1 MYFIGV
7 PEWILPCSHA
17 IHILASTFAQVLHSQ
32 KLRIYIVSSDFLVDV
47 NVAVVGALFCLQPF
61 TMTHKWLSFLST
73 TTNTPLGYVGKSVFS
88 WRWCAASVVEVR
100 RPRPRRRRG
109 RLNEATTSVRCDPR
123 NTFRSWLFMNLQI
136 PWQQHTR
143 GCASGRFP
151 SFRQSDCQSV
161 SERVSQSGSQ
171 LV

>member
-1 MYFIGV
+1 MPYTSSLPRLLKCYTVRNWEFILFRV
-7 PEWILPCSHA
+7 ISWWMLMWLLLALCSVF
-17 IHILASTFAQVLHSQ
+17 SHSQ
-32 KLRIYIVSSDFLVDV
+32 WHINDSL
-47 NVAVVGALFCLQPF
+47 
-61 TMTHKWLSFLST
+61 FLST
-73 TTNTPLGYVGKSVFS
+73 TTNTPLGYAGKSVFS

-100 RPRPRRRRG
+100 RPRRRG
-109 RLNEATTSVRCDPR
+109 RLNETTTTVRCDPR

-136 PWQQHTR
+136 PGQQHTR

-171 LV
+171 LVLCNCW

>member
-1 MYFIGV
+1 MPYTSSLPRLLKCYTVRNWEFILFRV
-7 PEWILPCSHA
+7 ISWWMLMW
-17 IHILASTFAQVLHSQ
+17 LL
-32 KLRIYIVSSDFLVDV
+32 L
-47 NVAVVGALFCLQPF
+47 ALFCLQPF

-100 RPRPRRRRG
+100 RPRRPRRRG
-109 RLNEATTSVRCDPR
+109 RLNETTTTVRCDPR

-136 PWQQHTR
+136 PGQQHTR

-151 SFRQSDCQSV
+151 SLRQSDCQSVCQSV